1 MQSCSQWLLIEF
13 SCLYWSF
20 MEYLLLSLL
29 IVIVIVSYLNHRR
42 DRKLLCSVSSPTR
55 GTRAERKLSIKM
67 WRRGTSESHLSWLV
81 CEEKEWGAQR
91 GESGRCGESCEK
103 RTKPEL
109 RLSATG
115 WMPYHKRAIHKEL
128 LNLLPHKWKLQ
139 HPERALTKQE
149 EKSSSQC
156 WLQHIGST
164 KQ

>member
-1 MQSCSQWLLIEF
+1 MVIDR
-13 SCLYWSF
+13 
-20 MEYLLLSLL
+20 
-29 IVIVIVSYLNHRR
+29 VIVFVLVVYGISTTLPTHSHCHRFLSQSSKRQEAALFRFFSHKR
-42 DRKLLCSVSSPTR
+42 DKS
-55 GTRAERKLSIKM
+55 RAETQHQDVKKGYIRKPS
-67 WRRGTSESHLSWLV
+67 SWFV

-91 GESGRCGESCEK
+91 GESGCCGESCGR

-109 RLSATG
+109 RLFATG
-115 WMPYHKRAIHKEL
+115 WMPYHKRAIHKGQ

-156 WLQHIGST
+156 WLQHIGSI